1 MREIK
6 KRGGDAMTYL
16 EAWEYNGLVLTEPEE
31 SDAEIRYRLMDR
43 SNHAVATLAL
53 DLDMNGIPAACQYY
67 GNAQLARSIY
77 NYLYARE
84 QSQNVCPYCYAESW
98 GDALNACDS
107 CCCQ

>member
-1 MREIK
+1 
-6 KRGGDAMTYL
+6 MTYL

-31 SDAEIRYRLMDR
+31 SDVEIRYHLENRVGQ
-43 SNHAVATLAL
+43 HVATLVL
-53 DLDMNGIPAACQYY
+53 DLDMNGIPAVCRFY

-84 QSQNVCPYCYAESW
+84 QSQNVCPYRYAESW
-98 GDALNACDS
+98 NDALNACDN